1 MTKELEPLVS
11 ISHIQLITG
20 CNFITAE
27 RMQRIIERK
36 AQERYKRTCKWTIKK
51 SGAIYDVY
59 KCTACGYEYA
69 ESRTDRGV
77 KTELICAKFCP
88 NCGAEVIE

>member
-11 ISHIQLITG
+11 ISKIQLITG
-20 CNFITAE
+20 CNFTTAE

-36 AQERYKRTCKWTIKK
+36 AEERYKRTCKMEPHPD
-51 SGAIYDVY
+51 YDLVT
-59 KCTACGYEYA
+59 CSICGYE
-69 ESRTDRGV
+69 EER
-77 KTELICAKFCP
+77 LILIPTVENASFDGKFCP